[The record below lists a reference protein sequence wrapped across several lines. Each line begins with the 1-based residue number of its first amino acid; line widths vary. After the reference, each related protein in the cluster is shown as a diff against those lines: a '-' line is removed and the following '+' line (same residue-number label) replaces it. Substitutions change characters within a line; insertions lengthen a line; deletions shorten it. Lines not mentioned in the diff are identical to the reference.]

1 MAKKEGL
8 KRRLS
13 RFFSRSE
20 LSLKELQQ
28 RRENEDEGPR
38 LAGVRDEG
46 GRGKWRMRPRKKRT
60 SEGASEE
67 DVTSVQVKHVMEPPS
82 CSRSQKPASKT
93 QALSYSEP
101 DLWRNGLLRKF
112 GNLTWHKRQSSHFEL
127 SQHPGH
133 LASNPWSMGRLQRPA
148 VGSDMDMR
156 SRADFYL
163 AENQSEKQERPEPS
177 SRLSETH
184 SLGTSPEPST
194 SFDSLLCWG
203 DGSSWEGSF
212 SISNSSL
219 CCPAAPEMKGEA
231 LKLPSVLEESSKAP
245 KSASE
250 WTESVFEGYLTMG
263 MSHPVVTEQMENLSF
278 SSGLGES
285 VSEHVDGAEDAKSAT
300 ASPPVDQPLEVAD
313 SASAIKISLG
323 KNAPKIRYEIMITMT
338 KEAERAEAEPTF
350 SCGERSLPCH
360 PSGEETLSLGVAEL
374 EKRKERRH
382 QEPARPA
389 TQLSASEEFQNCR
402 GLHGVGTCKVC
413 GPILTLATGSPATLQ
428 WGSET
433 SPGVGEADQSETDRL
448 HSEDG
453 VPAKETDI
461 VAVGSPANS
470 FSESRGLSVASE
482 SEGPQPTGPFD
493 TGRGLL
499 CTQYRMEEVAGG
511 SRSAQSRSGGS
522 TATASL
528 RRKTT
533 PSDLLKEETKPSFGK
548 VSAVTQMLERGSTRT
563 RGNSPSRVSVLLE
576 AWEKGLVGTGTIG
589 PSSSTGIRDS
599 RSPVPTRRSF
609 SAKDAPHPLF
619 SENTRS
625 SLSPTNARQ
634 PISPAGSRRPLFPA
648 DTRRPLSPAD
658 SQRPPFL
665 AETRRSRSPAH
676 TRLSSSPA
684 ETRNSFSSAE
694 TRRSRSPAHTRR
706 SSSPAETRNSFS
718 SSETRWSQSPADIKE
733 SPSLADTRNSFSS
746 AETRRSRSPAHTR
759 RSSSPAETR
768 NSFSSPET
776 RRSQSPADVKES
788 PSLADSRNSF
798 SSAETRRSRSPAHT
812 RRSSS
817 PAETRNSFSS
827 PETWRSH
834 SPADIKQSPT
844 DTRNPLSSTETRRS
858 HSPAPTRQSPSP
870 AETRRSHSPVDIRRT
885 PSPADTR
892 HSFPSETRRSRSP
905 AHTRRSPSPADAL
918 LSFSENRRS
927 HSPADLRRSPLAD
940 TRLPFSP
947 SQTRR
952 SRSPADTRF
961 SSPAETRRSL
971 SPANSRT
978 SCLMTDTQGSASSQP
993 LPPPVESRYS
1003 SAAADDHRSSSTADT
1018 QCSSSLP
1025 VDRYSYSVADI
1036 RRLYSS
1042 ADTKCPP
1049 SPANTRHPVS
1059 SAETKHPTSLAD
1071 ARYTS
1076 SSADTKQTLCSAENK
1091 LPTSPVDGKHTPCP
1105 SDAKCLSSSAEP
1117 KHSFSSA
1124 ESKRSSSPAG
1134 SRSFS
1139 PTPDGKPSCSPSPRR
1154 DFTAHGPVFAQV
1166 YTPASK
1172 PKSLSGTETQDA
1184 NSTIVAGS
1192 QAGNHC
1198 GSATN
1203 TPLASRF
1210 QRESLISSTDGSQEE
1225 PLPVIPISTGAME
1238 SQRES
1243 HVPNGA
1249 SSSIITRSLT
1259 ESAQPSAII
1268 LRSQTENYQ
1277 SQVANTTSLGGSL
1290 GESYTPRTTSTKPP
1304 SGPCVLSPL
1313 PCVVSSSTVAKSQTQ
1328 WYGPNGNSMVV
1339 FRSERQVIVPQAG
1352 TTTVYRAGQEIIMS
1366 SSGTGSASKALQG
1379 KSLVPSSISSLPPKE
1394 NLQSQSDLPDD
1405 KSPQGSPASLPD
1417 NVCNCSI
1424 AGSEQES
1431 CMTQSRSAGVSDAQR
1446 QRCMLLPNPAF
1457 TSNRDA
1463 TTLRE
1468 GVAPLSTSERDCS
1481 PHAKPAFQRH
1491 SNLFTSSRSEREQ
1504 SMPDPDGP
1512 VTNGS
1517 EQENNL
1523 SRAKKANTSASQ
1535 GLRCS
1540 SDAAEETN
1548 MLRTS
1553 AESQESVT
1561 REQKSTVW
1569 NELKEEQGYPRKDS
1583 PVFALEPAIPLTETN
1598 SSHEPPS
1605 QEAGHSSRTAEE
1617 EPEEAVDME
1626 LFVDTLRNMEP
1637 PELHKPLKLLPR
1649 PPRPSTFAKH
1659 TSLPP
1664 IDEDHVAPKSK
1675 LPLPAAIGELFALT
1689 EERNS
1694 EGEKEMEEEEDEMEE
1709 IENPYLTKDEKSWE
1723 NSQARESYPWENKT
1737 FKTEEEIGSFLG
1749 KLQEGAADAKAK
1761 AIAPKAIANQS
1772 NLIRANILKGL
1783 TLLSGFS
1790 DKKPVED
1797 KPYSRLDNSLLYSR
1811 FISPEKSQQKVQ
1823 ERWKEGRDLPT
1834 LLAPAAQKV
1843 NRECQTSPNELLLK
1857 APENLSSESLPSALQ
1872 AEPAFG
1878 VPGADNSSQQV
1889 TLLSIETS
1897 SLPQSK
1903 AQQEEKK
1910 LPTKINVR
1918 PGKIILYSE
1927 AGFGGQKREIWG
1939 DITDATSWE
1948 LSHTISIRVIRGGW
1962 VMYEKPRF
1970 HGRKCV
1976 LAEGDVEITNPWRMF
1991 HKEGAAAE
1999 NAPFHIGSLKRVV
2012 RDYRIPEISLFS
2024 EENGEGRKQKFTDS
2038 AEDTRIHNEPL
2049 QAASII
2055 VHSGLWL
2062 VYSKP
2067 FFDDDPYVLE
2077 PGGYPS
2083 LRAWGAKDPSI
2094 CSMHPIKMGCP
2105 VVEKPGEPKA
2115 LIYEMP
2121 HFLGH
2126 SWEVSRDIY
2135 NLKKPENNQDSKMST
2150 AGSLKILGGCW
2161 IGYEKE
2167 GFRGHQYL
2175 LEEGEYNDW
2184 TQWGGYN
2191 EELVSLRLIRT
2202 DFLDPALVLFEAM
2215 DFEDGPS
2222 VELSEALPD
2231 VELASYG
2238 TTTQSIHVL
2247 SGVWVAY
2254 EDKNFSGEQYILEKG
2269 VYRNCEDWGAS
2280 SCQISSVQPIL
2291 QVGEHSLHF
2300 ISQIQLFSDPDFLG
2314 NYVSFKEDQASLPE
2328 NFIPR
2333 SCRVNGGSWILYDCP
2348 QFDGEQH
2355 ILSEG
2360 EYPTLTSMGCLFT
2373 TSIRSLKKVP
2383 IFFSEP
2389 SIFLHGLE
2397 CFEGKEIELNSEV
2410 RSLQAEGFNNH
2421 VLSVRVKGGIWVLC
2435 EHSDFRGRQWLLDC
2449 MEITNWL
2456 TYSGLQHIG
2465 SLYPIRQRRIY
2476 FQIKNEELKSFLS
2489 VPDDVEDMKAGRVLV
2504 SELNG
2509 KSSSIWYYEEGL
2521 MKNQVAP
2528 NMSLQ
2533 VIGPAAKGSK
2543 VVLWSESRLPR
2554 QTWQIDS
2561 FGRICS
2567 QMFENKVL
2575 DVKGGRTYDRD
2586 HAILWDCSEERPTQI
2601 WDVQVL

>member
-1 MAKKEGL
+1 M
-8 KRRLS
+8 
-13 RFFSRSE
+13 
-20 LSLKELQQ
+20 
-28 RRENEDEGPR
+28 
-38 LAGVRDEG
+38 
-46 GRGKWRMRPRKKRT
+46 
-60 SEGASEE
+60 
-67 DVTSVQVKHVMEPPS
+67 SV
-82 CSRSQKPASKT
+82 
-93 QALSYSEP
+93 
-101 DLWRNGLLRKF
+101 
-112 GNLTWHKRQSSHFEL
+112 
-127 SQHPGH
+127 
-133 LASNPWSMGRLQRPA
+133 
-148 VGSDMDMR
+148 
-156 SRADFYL
+156 
-163 AENQSEKQERPEPS
+163 ER
-177 SRLSETH
+177 
-184 SLGTSPEPST
+184 
-194 SFDSLLCWG
+194 
-203 DGSSWEGSF
+203 
-212 SISNSSL
+212 
-219 CCPAAPEMKGEA
+219 
-231 LKLPSVLEESSKAP
+231 
-245 KSASE
+245 
-250 WTESVFEGYLTMG
+250 
-263 MSHPVVTEQMENLSF
+263 
-278 SSGLGES
+278 
-285 VSEHVDGAEDAKSAT
+285 
-300 ASPPVDQPLEVAD
+300 
-313 SASAIKISLG
+313 
-323 KNAPKIRYEIMITMT
+323 
-338 KEAERAEAEPTF
+338 
-350 SCGERSLPCH
+350 
-360 PSGEETLSLGVAEL
+360 
-374 EKRKERRH
+374 RKE
-382 QEPARPA
+382 
-389 TQLSASEEFQNCR
+389 TN
-402 GLHGVGTCKVC
+402 
-413 GPILTLATGSPATLQ
+413 GS
-428 WGSET
+428 
-433 SPGVGEADQSETDRL
+433 
-448 HSEDG
+448 
-453 VPAKETDI
+453 K
-461 VAVGSPANS
+461 S
-470 FSESRGLSVASE
+470 FSESRGLSVAPDSKE
-482 SEGPQPTGPFD
+482 PQPTGPFD
-493 TGRGLL
+493 IGRGLL

-511 SRSAQSRSGGS
+511 SRSTQSRSGGS

-528 RRKTT
+528 RRKTAS
-533 PSDLLKEETKPSFGK
+533 SDLLKEETKPSFGK
-548 VSAVTQMLERGSTRT
+548 VSAVTKMLERGSTRT

-576 AWEKGLVGTGTIG
+576 AWEKGLVGTSTIG

-609 SAKDAPHPLF
+609 SSKDAPHPLL

-625 SLSPTNARQ
+625 SISPTNARQ
-634 PISPAGSRRPLFPA
+634 PISPAGSRRPIFPA

-658 SQRPPFL
+658 NQRPLFL
-665 AETRRSRSPAH
+665 AETRRSRSPAD
-676 TRLSSSPA
+676 T
-684 ETRNSFSSAE
+684 
-694 TRRSRSPAHTRR
+694 
-706 SSSPAETRNSFS
+706 
-718 SSETRWSQSPADIKE
+718 KE
-733 SPSLADTRNSFSS
+733 SPSLAETRNSFSS

-776 RRSQSPADVKES
+776 RRSQSPADIKESSSLADTRHSFFPSETRRSQSPAHTRRSSSPAETRNSFSSPEARRSRSPADTKES
-788 PSLADSRNSF
+788 PSLTDTRNSF

-812 RRSSS
+812 RRFSS

-844 DTRNPLSSTETRRS
+844 DTRNSLSSPESRRS
-858 HSPAPTRQSPSP
+858 HSPAHTRQSPSP
-870 AETRRSHSPVDIRRT
+870 AETRRSHSPVEIRRT

-892 HSFPSETRRSRSP
+892 HSFFPSETRRSRSP

-927 HSPADLRRSPLAD
+927 HSPADLRRSPSLAD
-940 TRLPFSP
+940 TRLSFSP

-952 SRSPADTRF
+952 SHSPADVRF

-1003 SAAADDHRSSSTADT
+1003 SAAADDDHRSSSTADI

-1042 ADTKCPP
+1042 ANTESPS

-1071 ARYTS
+1071 ARHPS
-1076 SSADTKQTLCSAENK
+1076 SSADSKQTLCSAENK
-1091 LPTSPVDGKHTPCP
+1091 LPASPVDGKHTSSP

-1117 KHSFSSA
+1117 KHPFSSA

-1139 PTPDGKPSCSPSPRR
+1139 PTSDGKCSCSPSPQR

-1166 YTPASK
+1166 YTPAPK

-1203 TPLASRF
+1203 TPLATRF
-1210 QRESLISSTDGSQEE
+1210 QRENLISSTDSSQEE
-1225 PLPVIPISTGAME
+1225 LLPVIPISTGAME

-1243 HVPNGA
+1243 HVPNGS

-1277 SQVANTTSLGGSL
+1277 LQVANTTSLSGSL
-1290 GESYTPRTTSTKPP
+1290 GESYTPGSTSTKPP

-1313 PCVVSSSTVAKSQTQ
+1313 PRVVSSSTVAKSQTQ

-1366 SSGTGSASKALQG
+1366 SSGTGSASKAQQG

-1417 NVCNCSI
+1417 DVCNCPI

-1481 PHAKPAFQRH
+1481 PHTKPAFQRH

-1504 SMPDPDGP
+1504 SMPDPGGP

-1517 EQENNL
+1517 EQEKNL
-1523 SRAKKANTSASQ
+1523 SRTKKANTSASQ
-1535 GLRCS
+1535 GLCCS
-1540 SDAAEETN
+1540 SDAAEETS

-1569 NELKEEQGYPRKDS
+1569 NELREEEGYPRKDS

-1605 QEAGHSSRTAEE
+1605 QEAEHSSRTAEE

-1694 EGEKEMEEEEDEMEE
+1694 EGEKETEEEEDEMEE
-1709 IENPYLTKDEKSWE
+1709 IENPYLTEDEKSWE
-1723 NSQARESYPWENKT
+1723 KSQVRESYPWENKT

-1761 AIAPKAIANQS
+1761 AIAPKAFANQS

-1811 FISPEKSQQKVQ
+1811 FISPEKSQQKVL
-1823 ERWKEGRDLPT
+1823 EKWKEGRDLPT
-1834 LLAPAAQKV
+1834 LLAPASQKV

-1857 APENLSSESLPSALQ
+1857 APENLSSESSPSALQ

-1889 TLLSIETS
+1889 TLLSIEID

-1939 DITDATSWE
+1939 DISDATSWE

-1991 HKEGAAAE
+1991 HKEGAATE
-1999 NAPFHIGSLKRVV
+1999 NASFHIGSLKRVV

-2038 AEDTRIHNEPL
+2038 AEDTRIHNQPL

-2115 LIYEMP
+2115 LIYERP

-2215 DFEDGPS
+2215 DFENGPS

-2435 EHSDFRGRQWLLDC
+2435 EHSDFRGHQWLLDC

-2521 MKNQVAP
+2521 VKNQVAP

-2586 HAILWDCSEERPTQI
+2586 HAILWDSSEERPTQI
-2601 WDVQVL
+2601 WDVRVL

>member
-1 MAKKEGL
+1 
-8 KRRLS
+8 
-13 RFFSRSE
+13 
-20 LSLKELQQ
+20 
-28 RRENEDEGPR
+28 
-38 LAGVRDEG
+38 
-46 GRGKWRMRPRKKRT
+46 
-60 SEGASEE
+60 
-67 DVTSVQVKHVMEPPS
+67 MEPPN
-82 CSRSQKPASKT
+82 CSRSQKPASKA

-112 GNLTWHKRQSSHFEL
+112 GNLTWHKRRSSHLEL
-127 SQHPGH
+127 SQHPGY
-133 LASNPWSMGRLQRPA
+133 LASAPWSMGRLQRPA

-156 SRADFYL
+156 SRADFYP
-163 AENQSEKQERPEPS
+163 AENQPEKQERPEPS

-194 SFDSLLCWG
+194 SLDSLPCWG

-219 CCPAAPEMKGEA
+219 CCPAAPEMKGET
-231 LKLPSVLEESSKAP
+231 LKLPSVQEETRKAP
-245 KSASE
+245 KPASE
-250 WTESVFEGYLTMG
+250 WAESVFEGYLTTG
-263 MSHPVVTEQMENLSF
+263 TSHPVVTEQMENLSF
-278 SSGLGES
+278 SSCLGES
-285 VSEHVDGAEDAKSAT
+285 VSEHVGGAEDAKTVT
-300 ASPPVDQPLEVAD
+300 ANLPVDQPLEVAD
-313 SASAIKISLG
+313 SASAIKTSLG

-338 KEAERAEAEPTF
+338 KEVERAEAEPTF
-350 SCGERSLPCH
+350 SCGERSLSCH

-374 EKRKERRH
+374 EERKELRH

-389 TQLSASEEFQNCR
+389 TQLSVSEEFQNCR
-402 GLHGVGTCKVC
+402 ELHGVGTCKVC

-433 SPGVGEADQSETDRL
+433 SPGVGEADQSETDQL

-453 VPAKETDI
+453 VLAKETNI

-470 FSESRGLSVASE
+470 FSESRGLSVAPDSKK
-482 SEGPQPTGPFD
+482 PQPTGTFD
-493 TGRGLL
+493 IGRGLL

-511 SRSAQSRSGGS
+511 SHSSKSRSGGS
-522 TATASL
+522 TATALL
-528 RRKTT
+528 RRKTA

-563 RGNSPSRVSVLLE
+563 RGNSPSRVSLLLE

-589 PSSSTGIRDS
+589 STSSTGIRDS
-599 RSPVPTRRSF
+599 RSPVPTRRGF
-609 SAKDAPHPLF
+609 SSRDAPHPLL

-634 PISPAGSRRPLFPA
+634 PISPAGSRQPLFPP

-658 SQRPPFL
+658 SQRPLFL

-718 SSETRWSQSPADIKE
+718 SPETRRSQSPADEKE

-759 RSSSPAETR
+759 RSSSPAETK
-768 NSFSSPET
+768 NSFS
-776 RRSQSPADVKES
+776 
-788 PSLADSRNSF
+788 
-798 SSAETRRSRSPAHT
+798 
-812 RRSSS
+812 
-817 PAETRNSFSS
+817 
-827 PETWRSH
+827 SH

-844 DTRNPLSSTETRRS
+844 DTRNSFSSPETRRS
-858 HSPAPTRQSPSP
+858 HSPAHTRQSPSP
-870 AETRRSHSPVDIRRT
+870 AETRRSHSPVDKRRT

-892 HSFPSETRRSRSP
+892 HSFFPSETRRSRSP

-927 HSPADLRRSPLAD
+927 HSPADLRRSPSLAD
-940 TRLPFSP
+940 TRLSFSP

-952 SRSPADTRF
+952 SHSPADIRF

-1003 SAAADDHRSSSTADT
+1003 SAAADDHCSSSPADI

-1025 VDRYSYSVADI
+1025 VDKYSYSVADI

-1042 ADTKCPP
+1042 ANTKCPS

-1059 SAETKHPTSLAD
+1059 SAETNHPTSLAD
-1071 ARYTS
+1071 ARQPS

-1091 LPTSPVDGKHTPCP
+1091 LPTSPVNGKHTSSP

-1117 KHSFSSA
+1117 KHPFSSA

-1139 PTPDGKPSCSPSPRR
+1139 PTSDRKLSSSPSPRR

-1166 YTPASK
+1166 YTPAPK

-1184 NSTIVAGS
+1184 NSNIVAGS

-1203 TPLASRF
+1203 TPLATTF
-1210 QRESLISSTDGSQEE
+1210 QRGDLISSTDSSQEE
-1225 PLPVIPISTGAME
+1225 LLPVIPISTAAIE

-1277 SQVANTTSLGGSL
+1277 SQVANTTSLGGSP
-1290 GESYTPRTTSTKPP
+1290 GESYMPSTTSTKPP

-1313 PCVVSSSTVAKSQTQ
+1313 PRVVSSSTVAKSQTQ

-1339 FRSERQVIVPQAG
+1339 FRSERQVIIPQAG

-1366 SSGTGSASKALQG
+1366 SPGTGSASIAQQG

-1417 NVCNCSI
+1417 DVYNCSI

-1446 QRCMLLPNPAF
+1446 QRCMFLPNPAF

-1481 PHAKPAFQRH
+1481 PHTKPAFQRH

-1504 SMPDPDGP
+1504 SMPDPGGP

-1535 GLRCS
+1535 GLCCS
-1540 SDAAEETN
+1540 SDAAEETS

-1553 AESQESVT
+1553 AESQESVA
-1561 REQKSTVW
+1561 REQKPTVW
-1569 NELKEEQGYPRKDS
+1569 NELREEQGYPRKDS
-1583 PVFALEPAIPLTETN
+1583 PAFALEPAIPPTETN
-1598 SSHEPPS
+1598 STHEPPS

-1664 IDEDHVAPKSK
+1664 IDEDHIAPKSK

-1689 EERNS
+1689 EEKNS
-1694 EGEKEMEEEEDEMEE
+1694 EAEKETEEEEEEDEMEE

-1737 FKTEEEIGSFLG
+1737 FKTEEDIGSFLG

-1811 FISPEKSQQKVQ
+1811 FISPEKSQQKVL
-1823 ERWKEGRDLPT
+1823 EKRKEGRDLPT

-1857 APENLSSESLPSALQ
+1857 APENPSSESPPSALQ

-1878 VPGADNSSQQV
+1878 VLGGDNSSQQV
-1889 TLLSIETS
+1889 TLLSIETD

-1948 LSHTISIRVIRGGW
+1948 LCHTISIRVIRGGW

-1976 LAEGDVEITNPWRMF
+1976 LAEGDVEITNPWRIF
-1991 HKEGAAAE
+1991 HKEGAAAA

-2038 AEDTRIHNEPL
+2038 AEDTRIHNQPL

-2105 VVEKPGEPKA
+2105 VVERPGEPKA
-2115 LIYEMP
+2115 LIYERP

-2456 TYSGLQHIG
+2456 TYSGLQHIS

-2521 MKNQVAP
+2521 VKNQVAP

-2586 HAILWDCSEERPTQI
+2586 HAILWDSSEERPTQI
-2601 WDVQVL
+2601 WDVRVL